1 MDYADTRELVRIRHE
16 LRRLL
21 RERPAGGD
29 EHARALIS
37 RIETLVAADVEEA
50 KVVVP
55 ELARWQ
61 VSLSLPE

>member
-1 MDYADTRELVRIRHE
+1 MDYAETRELVRIRHE

-21 RERPAGGD
+21 RERPTGAD
-29 EHARALIS
+29 ADARHLIS
-37 RIETLVAADVEEA
+37 RIEELVAADHEEA

-61 VSLSLPE
+61 VALAP

>member
-1 MDYADTRELVRIRHE
+1 MDYAETRELVRIRHE

-21 RERPAGGD
+21 RERPAGAD
-29 EHARALIS
+29 TDARELIS
-37 RIETLVAADVEEA
+37 RIESLVAADHEEA

-61 VSLSLPE
+61 VALTD

>member
-1 MDYADTRELVRIRHE
+1 MDYAETRELVRIRHE

-21 RERPAGGD
+21 RERPTGAD
-29 EHARALIS
+29 ADARDLIS
-37 RIETLVAADVEEA
+37 RIEALVAADHEEA

-61 VSLSLPE
+61 VALTP

>member
-1 MDYADTRELVRIRHE
+1 MDYAETRELVRIRHE

-21 RERPAGGD
+21 RERPAGAD
-29 EHARALIS
+29 EDARGLIQ
-37 RIETLVAADVEEA
+37 RIESLVAADVEEA

-61 VSLSLPE
+61 VSLSLTP